1 MKLFGLDVTKIILA
15 FLVTFGILTG
25 GRIAAYHVQVE
36 RPLESFLRE
45 HPDVVDWRLVRGGSA
60 GLEVRVRLREVG
72 DIQATY
78 MDLCDGLARAA
89 GRMPVLVIQDGRTRE
104 LSATYRRMRFA
115 VEEAIAR
122 GTFQEMAKAID
133 SEAKEAGLDRW
144 GVYVDSG
151 NVYLQLHKGGH
162 YLYEVIPRHEPST
175 SPDDAAGL
183 GSRVR
188 ATLW

>member
-25 GRIAAYHVQVE
+25 GRIAAYHVQVK
-36 RPLESFLRE
+36 RPLEAFLRE
-45 HPDVVDWRLVRGGSA
+45 RPDVVDWRLVRGGESA

-78 MDLCDGLARAA
+78 LDLCEGLARAT
-89 GRMPVLVIQDGRTRE
+89 GRTPALVIEDARTRE
-104 LSATYRRMRFA
+104 LSATYRRMRLA

-122 GTFQEMAKAID
+122 GTFREMAKAID
-133 SEAKEAGLDRW
+133 SQAQEAGLDRW
-144 GVYVDSG
+144 GVYVDSR

-162 YLYEVIPRHEPST
+162 YLYEVIPRQEPLT
-175 SPDDAAGL
+175 SRGDAGL